1 MGELA
6 DYFRSNTG
14 RLISKWEHYFEIYER
29 HFAPYRGRPVRVA
42 EIGIWHGGS
51 LQMWRQYFGPQARIV
66 GVDFNPA
73 CATLAEPGIE
83 IEIGDQ
89 ADPALH
95 RRLRSRY
102 GSFDIVID
110 DGGHMMNQQTT
121 TFLELYPAVAPGG
134 LYVAED
140 LHTSYFED
148 WGGGLRRPG
157 TFIEYAKLLIDQLHA
172 WHGPPP
178 GLKIDHV
185 TQSAFGLHF
194 YDSMLVIEKRRLA
207 APRSLYTG
215 TPTLRM
221 SASELEFLADMDLKA
236 GRRDE
241 AIQKYR
247 LAVEAAPEDAALRE
261 RARALEPASR

>member
-66 GVDFNPA
+66 GVDFNPE
-73 CATLAEPGIE
+73 CAALAEPGIE

-140 LHTSYFED
+140 LHTSYFEH

-157 TFIEYAKLLIDQLHA
+157 TFVEYAKLLIDQLHA
-172 WHGPPP
+172 WHTRTPRRLSVSDFTRSAHSLHYYDSVLVVEKRPMQPPT
-178 GLKIDHV
+178 DHV
-185 TQSAFGLHF
+185 TGQTLFADYAVPPRG
-194 YDSMLVIEKRRLA
+194 VVERVQRL
-207 APRSLYTG
+207 
-215 TPTLRM
+215 
-221 SASELEFLADMDLKA
+221 LK
-236 GRRDE
+236 
-241 AIQKYR
+241 
-247 LAVEAAPEDAALRE
+247 
-261 RARALEPASR
+261 RARGK